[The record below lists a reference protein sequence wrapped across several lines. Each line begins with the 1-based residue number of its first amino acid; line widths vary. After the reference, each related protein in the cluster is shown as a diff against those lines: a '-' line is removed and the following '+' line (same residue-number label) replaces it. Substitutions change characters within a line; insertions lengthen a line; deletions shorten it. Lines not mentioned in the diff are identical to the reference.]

1 MDTDARKLNSAADR
15 KKRATTVRLREQGYT
30 YRAIGDALGLRQRT
44 GAHWVEVARHEG
56 AAVATGVGQRSALH
70 DERRSL
76 RQAQEE
82 LIRTRLTDKML
93 DQLKL
98 GVALWTIDAV
108 HELIPQRCRID
119 MSIRTTGEYLK
130 RQAYTPQ
137 RPLQKAYQQ
146 KPEVAQR
153 WLATENPRIV
163 QRAKAEHAEIQW
175 GDETRQRS
183 DSHAGRSHAPYG
195 QESVLQVGGSRFT
208 TNMITTAT
216 NRGKLRCMLYRET
229 LIADVLIRFL
239 GRLVRNAPARE
250 VLQNLHNLRVHHSK
264 KVRGSLE
271 ERKKRIELFFLPAY
285 IPDLSPD
292 EYLTSK
298 LEQHALTDLPVRKQD
313 EGESCV
319 RSAMKRLQL
328 RPQRSQSTAD
338 IRMTHEAYADVFDCR
353 VSIFAPFS
361 ISKRVGVRYQQY
373 GFPLAKPLG

>member
-30 YRAIGDALGLRQRT
+30 YRAISDALGLRQRT

-76 RQAQEE
+76 SQAQEE
-82 LIRTRLTDKML
+82 LIRPRLTDKML

-108 HELIPQRCRID
+108 HELIPQRCLID

-153 WLATENPRIV
+153 WLTTENPRIV

-183 DSHAGRSHAPYG
+183 DSHAGRSHAPHG
-195 QESVLQVGGSRFT
+195 QESVRQVGGSRFT

-216 NRGKLRCMLYRET
+216 NRGKLRCMLHRET

-250 VLQNLHNLRVHHSK
+250 VLQSLHNLRVHHSK
-264 KVRGSLE
+264 NVRGSLE

-285 IPDLSPD
+285 ISDLSPD
-292 EYLTSK
+292 EYLTSN
-298 LEQHALTDLPVRKQD
+298 LEQQALTDLPVRKQD

-338 IRMTHEAYADVFDCR
+338 TRMTHEAYADVFDCR